1 LAEVREDS
9 GLIEIEI
16 EIVILIVI
24 VIVIVQIF
32 DEGDMDV
39 TQRPV

>member
-9 GLIEIEI
+9 GLIEI
-16 EIVILIVI
+16 VILI

>member
-9 GLIEIEI
+9 GLIEIE
-16 EIVILIVI
+16 I